1 MESKIN
7 EFKLYDES
15 KRLIKVKTYIQ
26 KDYIVLE
33 LESDTGKFSKEYKL
47 DQLKN
52 IERYFSQS
60 NDLEIAL
67 ADLNDLFEEKY
78 TIEEKDEIIILKIT
92 YKRRE
97 IKFIL
102 DKKNENIDLSY
113 DSLSAEMKKIIDTNQ
128 LILGIDLGTTY
139 SCAAVMIDKNIIIIR
154 NSLGLTT
161 TPSFI
166 SFINKNEVYVGEL
179 AKLLPSNEKNIIYN
193 IKRLL
198 GKSIEDEEIKNMQ
211 KLPFIIKKDNT
222 FNLLKILLKFGNENN
237 DEEEFY
243 PEQICSLILKRIK
256 TDAEFYLSKKI
267 GKKIEINNCVIT
279 VPAYFNQKQREETE
293 NSAKIIGLEVK
304 TMINEPTAASL
315 AYANFSLENAKKN
328 SCN

>member
-7 EFKLYDES
+7 EFILYDVS
-15 KRLIKVKTYIQ
+15 KRLINIKTYIQ

-102 DKKNENIDLSY
+102 DKK
-113 DSLSAEMKKIIDTNQ
+113 MKT
-128 LILGIDLGTTY
+128 
-139 SCAAVMIDKNIIIIR
+139 
-154 NSLGLTT
+154 
-161 TPSFI
+161 
-166 SFINKNEVYVGEL
+166 
-179 AKLLPSNEKNIIYN
+179 
-193 IKRLL
+193 
-198 GKSIEDEEIKNMQ
+198 
-211 KLPFIIKKDNT
+211 
-222 FNLLKILLKFGNENN
+222 
-237 DEEEFY
+237 
-243 PEQICSLILKRIK
+243 
-256 TDAEFYLSKKI
+256 
-267 GKKIEINNCVIT
+267 
-279 VPAYFNQKQREETE
+279 
-293 NSAKIIGLEVK
+293 
-304 TMINEPTAASL
+304 
-315 AYANFSLENAKKN
+315 
-328 SCN
+328 